1 MNGCSRS
8 CVQLAEIEAM
18 RSMTHAGRQKDNQA
32 NDRAGLRPGEIF
44 LSLNGMLSLFDA
56 A

>member
-32 NDRAGLRPGEIF
+32 NDRAQFTPWRNLLVPKWHAF
-44 LSLNGMLSLFDA
+44 FV
-56 A
+56 